1 MLGVLLAAS
10 PALLLPHA
18 GDRLSRRSALLGG
31 AAALTVTLPDS
42 PARAIELPTYDEEGR
57 VINKAGYE
65 EETGF
70 RLVSGKDDAASSVQ
84 LLSAWKWEPSGE
96 LIDPVQGST
105 ATLLQ
110 FSAKVSELQA
120 IKDLGK
126 PENVNVVKALGLEKD
141 LERADMV
148 AAAKRTVDGVLFYE
162 YDLALSPLQCD
173 REMATACLP
182 IKVILLS
189 MCVRDGK
196 LHLVRLDADP
206 VQWKRAGTA
215 LRLLRSSFAVA
226 GV

>member
-1 MLGVLLAAS
+1 MPSLS
-10 PALLLPHA
+10 LP
-18 GDRLSRRSALLGG
+18 RFSRAEIVFSTKSF
-31 AAALTVTLPDS
+31 AAAMLAMYLASRAGLPRPFWALMTTYVVAHPLAGAVRSKAVYRFCGTL
-42 PARAIELPTYDEEGR
+42 I
-57 VINKAGYE
+57 
-65 EETGF
+65 
-70 RLVSGKDDAASSVQ
+70 
-84 LLSAWKWEPSGE
+84 
-96 LIDPVQGST
+96 GST
-105 ATLLQ
+105 ATVLQ
-110 FSAKVSELQA
+110 FSAEASELQG

-126 PENVNVVKALGLEKD
+126 PENVNLVKALGLEKE

-182 IKVILLS
+182 VKVILLS

-196 LHLVRLDADP
+196 LHLVRVDADP

>member
-1 MLGVLLAAS
+1 MGKLIEGQGVQEETSFRTVRAGAANAQLLDEWRWASPGDGSLSDPLSGQLALTLQFAALPTTAAS
-10 PALLLPHA
+10 I
-18 GDRLSRRSALLGG
+18 
-31 AAALTVTLPDS
+31 T
-42 PARAIELPTYDEEGR
+42 
-57 VINKAGYE
+57 
-65 EETGF
+65 
-70 RLVSGKDDAASSVQ
+70 
-84 LLSAWKWEPSGE
+84 
-96 LIDPVQGST
+96 
-105 ATLLQ
+105 
-110 FSAKVSELQA
+110 
-120 IKDLGK
+120 DLGK